1 MLCLG
6 KPMRRR
12 QFIRLFGS
20 AVVAWPLA
28 AGAQQQVGKLPRIG
42 FISTEPSELT
52 EAFSEGLREAGY
64 VDGQNIILDTRYHH
78 GSVERIDEFAR
89 ELVALKCSIIVAGS
103 PYAIRAV
110 LKETDTIPTVG
121 IDLESDP
128 VANGWVKSLARPGGN
143 LTGLFLDIPD
153 LGGKQIE
160 LLKNIVP
167 NLTRLAALWD
177 ATIGTLQ
184 FHAIETAARSSGVTL
199 ESFPIRTAEEIN
211 DAVNRAAQKHMD
223 GMIVLTSPLIFN
235 QRSQIADL
243 ALKARLPTIN
253 GFNLYPKVGG
263 LMAYGPN
270 FPSIFKRAAR
280 YVDRILSG
288 ANPGELPIE
297 RPTKFELVI
306 NLKTAKVLGLQVPW
320 QLQLADEVIE

>member
-1 MLCLG
+1 
-6 KPMRRR
+6 MRRR
-12 QFIRLFGS
+12 QFIALLGGTAAS
-20 AVVAWPLA
+20 WSLA
-28 AGAQQQVGKLPRIG
+28 ADAQQQAGKQPRIG
-42 FISTEPSELT
+42 IISVEPGELT
-52 EAFSEGLREAGY
+52 EAFSQGLREDGY
-64 VDGQNIILDTRYHH
+64 VDGQNIILDTRYYH
-78 GSVERIDEFAR
+78 GSLERIDEFAR
-89 ELVALKCSIIVAGS
+89 ELVALKCSVIVAGS

-110 LKETDTIPTVG
+110 LKETNTIPTVG

-128 VANGWVKSLARPGGN
+128 VANGWVKSLARPGSN
-143 LTGLFLDIPD
+143 LTGLFLDIPE

-160 LLKNIVP
+160 LLRNVVP
-167 NLTRLAALWD
+167 TLTRLAALWD
-177 ATIGTLQ
+177 PTIGTLQ
-184 FHAIETAARSSGVTL
+184 FNAIETAARSSGVTL

-211 DAVNRAAQKHMD
+211 DAVERAAQRRVD

-270 FPSIFKRAAR
+270 FPSIFKRAAS

-288 ANPGELPIE
+288 VNPGELPIE

-306 NLKTAKVLGLQVPW
+306 NLKTAKALGLQVPW
-320 QLQLADEVIE
+320 QLQQLADEVIE

>member
-1 MLCLG
+1 
-6 KPMRRR
+6 MRRR
-12 QFIRLFGS
+12 DFITLIGG
-20 AVVAWPLA
+20 AVVAWPVA
-28 AGAQQQVGKLPRIG
+28 ARAQQQAGKLPRIG
-42 FISTEPSELT
+42 CISTEPSELG
-52 EAFSEGLREAGY
+52 EALSQGLSEAGY
-64 VDGQNIILDTRYHH
+64 VDGQNIILDMRYHH
-78 GSVERIDEFAR
+78 GSLERIDEFAR
-89 ELVALKCSIIVAGS
+89 ELVAVKSSTIVAGS

-110 LKETDTIPTVG
+110 LKETNTIPTVG

-128 VANGWVKSLARPGGN
+128 VANGWAKSLARPEGN
-143 LTGLFLDIPD
+143 LTGLFLDIPE

-160 LLKNIVP
+160 LLKNVVP
-167 NLTRLAALWD
+167 TLTRLAVLWD

-199 ESFPIRTAEEIN
+199 ESSPFRTAGEIK
-211 DAVNRAAQKHMD
+211 DAVDRAAQTRVD

-253 GFNLYPKVGG
+253 GFNLYPKAGG

-270 FPSIFKRAAR
+270 FPSMFKRAAS

-288 ANPGELPIE
+288 ANPGDLPIE

-306 NLKTAKVLGLQVPW
+306 NFKTAKALGLQVPW
-320 QLQLADEVIE
+320 QLQQLADEVIE

>member
-1 MLCLG
+1 
-6 KPMRRR
+6 MRRR
-12 QFIRLFGS
+12 EMITLLGT
-20 AVVAWPLA
+20 AAAWQLA
-28 AGAQQQVGKLPRIG
+28 ARAQQQTGKLPRIG
-42 FISTEPSELT
+42 SILTEPSELV
-52 EAFSEGLREAGY
+52 EALSQGLREAGY
-64 VDGQNIILDTRYHH
+64 VDGQNIALDTRYHH
-78 GSVERIDEFAR
+78 GSLERVDEFAR
-89 ELVALKCSIIVAGS
+89 ELVALKCGVIVAGS

-110 LKETDTIPTVG
+110 LKETNTIPSVG

-128 VANGWVKSLARPGGN
+128 VANGWVKSLARPGRN
-143 LTGLFLDIPD
+143 LTGLFLDIPE

-160 LLKNIVP
+160 LLKNVVP
-167 NLTRLAALWD
+167 TLTRLDVLWD
-177 ATIGTLQ
+177 AVIGTLQ
-184 FHAIETAARSSGVTL
+184 FQAIETSARSSGVTL

-211 DAVNRAAQKHMD
+211 NAFERAAQRRVD
-223 GMIVLTSPLIFN
+223 GMMILTSPLIFN

-253 GFNLYPKVGG
+253 GFNLYPKAGG

-270 FPSIFKRAAR
+270 FPSMFKRAAS

-306 NLKTAKVLGLQVPW
+306 NLKTAKALDVQVPW
-320 QLQLADEVIE
+320 QLQQLADEVIE

>member
-1 MLCLG
+1 
-6 KPMRRR
+6 MRRR
-12 QFIRLFGS
+12 QFIALLGGT
-20 AVVAWPLA
+20 A
-28 AGAQQQVGKLPRIG
+28 ASWSFAADAQQQAGKQPRIG
-42 FISTEPSELT
+42 IISVEPGELT
-52 EAFSEGLREAGY
+52 EAFSQGLREDGY
-64 VDGQNIILDTRYHH
+64 VDGQNIILDTRYYH
-78 GSVERIDEFAR
+78 GSLERIDEFAR
-89 ELVALKCSIIVAGS
+89 ELVALKCSVIVAGS

-110 LKETDTIPTVG
+110 LKETNTIPTVG

-128 VANGWVKSLARPGGN
+128 VANGWVKSLARPGSN
-143 LTGLFLDIPD
+143 LTGLFLDIPE

-160 LLKNIVP
+160 LLRNVVP
-167 NLTRLAALWD
+167 TLTRLAALWD
-177 ATIGTLQ
+177 PTIGTLQ
-184 FHAIETAARSSGVTL
+184 FNAIETAARSSGVTL

-211 DAVNRAAQKHMD
+211 DAVERAAQRRVD

-270 FPSIFKRAAR
+270 FPSIFKRAAS

-288 ANPGELPIE
+288 VNPGELPIE

-306 NLKTAKVLGLQVPW
+306 NLKTAKALGLQVPW
-320 QLQLADEVIE
+320 QLQQLADEVIE

>member
-1 MLCLG
+1 
-6 KPMRRR
+6 MRRR
-12 QFIRLFGS
+12 EFFKLVGG
-20 AVVAWPLA
+20 VAAGWPLA
-28 AGAQQQVGKLPRIG
+28 ALAQQQAGKLPRIG
-42 FISTEPSELT
+42 SILTEPSELT
-52 EAFSEGLREAGY
+52 EAFSQGLREAGY

-78 GSVERIDEFAR
+78 GSLERIDEFAR

-103 PYAIRAV
+103 PYAIGAV
-110 LKETDTIPTVG
+110 LKETNTIPTVG

-143 LTGLFLDIPD
+143 VTGLFLDIPD
-153 LGGKQIE
+153 LGGKQVE
-160 LLKNIVP
+160 LLKNVVP
-167 NLTRLAALWD
+167 TLTRLAVLWD
-177 ATIGTLQ
+177 AAIATLQ

-199 ESFPIRTAEEIN
+199 ESFPIRNAEEIK
-211 DAVNRAAQKHMD
+211 DAVERAAQRRVD
-223 GMIVLTSPLIFN
+223 GMMVLTSPLIFN

-270 FPSIFKRAAR
+270 FPSMFKRAAS

-288 ANPGELPIE
+288 ANPGDLPIE

-306 NLKTAKVLGLQVPW
+306 NLKTAKALSLEVPW
-320 QLQLADEVIE
+320 QLQQLADEVIE

>member
-1 MLCLG
+1 
-6 KPMRRR
+6 MRRR
-12 QFIRLFGS
+12 QFIALLGGTAAS
-20 AVVAWPLA
+20 WSLA
-28 AGAQQQVGKLPRIG
+28 ADAQQQAGKQPRIG
-42 FISTEPSELT
+42 IISVEPGELT
-52 EAFSEGLREAGY
+52 EAFSQGLREDGY
-64 VDGQNIILDTRYHH
+64 VDGQNIILDTRYYH
-78 GSVERIDEFAR
+78 GSLERIDEFAR
-89 ELVALKCSIIVAGS
+89 ELVALKCSVIVAGS

-110 LKETDTIPTVG
+110 LKETNTIPTVG

-128 VANGWVKSLARPGGN
+128 VANGWVKSLARPGSN
-143 LTGLFLDIPD
+143 LTGLFLDIPE

-160 LLKNIVP
+160 LLRNVVP
-167 NLTRLAALWD
+167 TLTRLAALWD
-177 ATIGTLQ
+177 PTIGTLQ
-184 FHAIETAARSSGVTL
+184 FNAIETAARSSGVTL

-211 DAVNRAAQKHMD
+211 DAVERAAQRRVD

-270 FPSIFKRAAR
+270 FPSMFKRAAS

-288 ANPGELPIE
+288 ANPGDLPIE

-306 NLKTAKVLGLQVPW
+306 NLKTAKALGLQVPW
-320 QLQLADEVIE
+320 QLQQLADEVIE

>member
-1 MLCLG
+1 
-6 KPMRRR
+6 
-12 QFIRLFGS
+12 
-20 AVVAWPLA
+20 
-28 AGAQQQVGKLPRIG
+28 VGKLPRIG

-128 VANGWVKSLARPGGN
+128 VANGWVKSLAGPGSN

-167 NLTRLAALWD
+167 TLTRLAALWD

-199 ESFPIRTAEEIN
+199 ESFPIRTAEEIE
-211 DAVNRAAQKHMD
+211 VNRAEQKHID

-253 GFNLYPKVGG
+253 GFNIYPKAGG

-270 FPSIFKRAAR
+270 FPSMFKRAAS

-306 NLKTAKVLGLQVPW
+306 NLKTAKALGLQVPW
-320 QLQLADEVIE
+320 QLQQLADEVIE

>member
-1 MLCLG
+1 
-6 KPMRRR
+6 MRRR
-12 QFIRLFGS
+12 EFITLLGT
-20 AVVAWPLA
+20 AAAWPLTA
-28 AGAQQQVGKLPRIG
+28 RAQQQAGKLPRIG
-42 FISTEPSELT
+42 SIVTEPSELV
-52 EAFSEGLREAGY
+52 EALSQGLREAGY
-64 VDGQNIILDTRYHH
+64 VDGQNMVLDTRYHH
-78 GSVERIDEFAR
+78 GSLERIGEFAH
-89 ELVALKCSIIVAGS
+89 ELVALKCSVIVAGS

-110 LKETDTIPTVG
+110 LKETNTIPSVG

-143 LTGLFLDIPD
+143 FTGLFLDIPE

-160 LLKNIVP
+160 LLKNVVP
-167 NLTRLAALWD
+167 TLTRLAVLSD
-177 ATIGTLQ
+177 AVIGTLQ
-184 FHAIETAARSSGVTL
+184 FQAIETAARSSGVTL
-199 ESFPIRTAEEIN
+199 ESFLIRTAEEIN
-211 DAVNRAAQKHMD
+211 DAVERAAHKRVD
-223 GMIVLTSPLIFN
+223 GMMVLTSPLIFN

-253 GFNLYPKVGG
+253 GFNLYPKAGG

-270 FPSIFKRAAR
+270 FPSMFKRAAS

-306 NLKTAKVLGLQVPW
+306 NLKTAKALDLQVPW
-320 QLQLADEVIE
+320 QLQQLADEVIE